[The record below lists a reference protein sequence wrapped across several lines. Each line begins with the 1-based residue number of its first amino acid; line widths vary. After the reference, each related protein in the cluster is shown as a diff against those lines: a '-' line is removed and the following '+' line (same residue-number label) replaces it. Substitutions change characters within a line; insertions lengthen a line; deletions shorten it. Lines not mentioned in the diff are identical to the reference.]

1 MKKFAVALA
10 TTALISVSGAA
21 LADAKKFDGPFIGAQ
36 VGLAQSDG
44 KFARDA
50 SLITNAAPLF
60 PAGTNV
66 DSQRADLSTKGVIG
80 GIHLGWDKVFEN
92 KWLLGLEIYGDL
104 SSLDGKSSSRARNN
118 IPGGTGVV
126 VGSAKVDM
134 DWSIG
139 VNVRGG
145 VIISDTLAY
154 LSLGW
159 VGSDWEVRHTLGNST
174 ETLVSGKKDEF
185 KSGFRVGLGMATMLN
200 DNLMLGLEAA
210 YSWYDDIK
218 VTTSNSDTNLRQVTK
233 YDPEV
238 LEAKIKLSWKIRGLS

>member
-10 TTALISVSGAA
+10 TTALVSGAA

-44 KFARDA
+44 KFTFRNSDRSGANPQTA
-50 SLITNAAPLF
+50 VS
-60 PAGTNV
+60 
-66 DSQRADLSTKGVIG
+66 SSDLSTKGVIG
-80 GIHLGWDKVFEN
+80 GIHLGWDKVFQN
-92 KWLLGLEIYGDL
+92 KWLLGLEVYGDL
-104 SSLDGKSSSRARNN
+104 SSLDGKRSFTDGDPAGASTDGN
-118 IPGGTGVV
+118 
-126 VGSAKVDM
+126 KVDM

-139 VNVRGG
+139 INVRGG

-159 VGSDWEVRHTLGNST
+159 VGSDWEIRQTTHNTATASVDA
-174 ETLVSGKKDEF
+174 KKDKF

-210 YSWYDDIK
+210 YTWYDDID
-218 VTTSNSDTNLRQVTK
+218 VTRVNGIANGSPDARSATSK
-233 YDPEV
+233 YDPEI
-238 LEAKIKLSWKIRGLS
+238 LEAKLKLSWKIRGLS

>member
-10 TTALISVSGAA
+10 TTALVSGAA

-36 VGLAQSDG
+36 IGIAQSDG
-44 KFARDA
+44 KFEVQDRSVN
-50 SLITNAAPLF
+50 SLNQVQ
-60 PAGTNV
+60 GG
-66 DSQRADLSTKGVIG
+66 DLSTKGVVG
-80 GIHLGWDKVFEN
+80 GIHLGWDKVFQN
-92 KWLLGLEIYGDL
+92 KWLLGLEVYGDL
-104 SSLDGKSSSRARNN
+104 SSLNGKASLSQTNTAGF
-118 IPGGTGVV
+118 GG
-126 VGSAKVDM
+126 SNKVDM

-159 VGSDWEVRHTLGNST
+159 VGSDWEIRQTDNRPGSDNRNA
-174 ETLVSGKKDEF
+174 KKDKF

-200 DNLMLGLEAA
+200 DNLMLGVEAA

-218 VTTSNSDTNLRQVTK
+218 VSRTDADPIIADRETLISK

-238 LEAKIKLSWKIRGLS
+238 LEAKLKLSWKIRGIS